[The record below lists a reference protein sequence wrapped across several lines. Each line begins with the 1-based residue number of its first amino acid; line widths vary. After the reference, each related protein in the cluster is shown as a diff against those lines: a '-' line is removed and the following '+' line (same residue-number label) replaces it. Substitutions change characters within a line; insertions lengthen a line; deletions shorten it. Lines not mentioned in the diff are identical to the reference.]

1 MLLLAILLGTTVCM
15 TGVQCQKDEVLV
27 EAGSL
32 AVLPCTTGTPP
43 QTPVSVQWVKING
56 RVQNTVWRIEQ
67 SGLEFRGVGPAQ
79 RSRCPHSEFGKG
91 DFNLH
96 IEGVRPED
104 GGEYI
109 CRVSRGGW
117 EEQKHVFL
125 WVIQVS
131 VSPPLPLEGSEVAVA
146 CNVTPWPDRASVSWK
161 HDGTPVSQQQKQR
174 RAGNTKEQKI
184 LSVSPQD
191 VGNWTCTVRL
201 RGKEGK
207 ATQMLSMRGISS
219 PLKDMTPVYA
229 AVGSS
234 AVLPCVYTK
243 GLALEK
249 TSWERKQNGESS
261 FNPVLR
267 PPIPSPTRPQWD
279 HSLWLESV
287 EQQDEGI
294 YRCSGEVEGR
304 ILQRHLL
311 LVTAQVRSMVPVK
324 PNAPVTLTCDVSNDT
339 GVTGYEWV
347 RVTYDLNGTQTVNGK
362 QKSKTLKIQKMTE
375 EFSGEWVCRYSG
387 KHGILGNASYH
398 LHLMSRLEGEQAGGS
413 SSKGPMAVGLC
424 FLVFVLLLIGLQMY
438 KNHRRR
444 KMILQYP
451 ALETIV
457 HSTSNARE
465 KRERNRVREKEQVH
479 QTEI

>member
-32 AVLPCTTGTPP
+32 AVLP
-43 QTPVSVQWVKING
+43 
-56 RVQNTVWRIEQ
+56 VQNTVWRIEQ

-109 CRVSRGGW
+109 CRFSRGGW
-117 EEQKHVFL
+117 EEKKHVFL

-146 CNVTPWPDRASVSWK
+146 CNVTPWPDWASVSWK
-161 HDGTPVSQQQKQR
+161 LDGTPVSQQQKQR
-174 RAGNTKEQKI
+174 RARNMKEQKI

-249 TSWERKQNGESS
+249 TSWERKRNGESS

-267 PPIPSPTRPQWD
+267 PPIPSPKRPLWD
-279 HSLWLESV
+279 RSLWLESV
-287 EQQDEGI
+287 EQQDEGM

-347 RVTYDLNGTQTVNGK
+347 RVTYNLNGTQTVNEK

-375 EFSGEWVCRYSG
+375 EFSGEWADLRVNRQED
-387 KHGILGNASYH
+387 
-398 LHLMSRLEGEQAGGS
+398 LHP
-413 SSKGPMAVGLC
+413 K
-424 FLVFVLLLIGLQMY
+424 
-438 KNHRRR
+438 R